1 MAVKEC
7 AIVLCTSEIIV
18 EKLIYYIHTEI
29 HKRTEL
35 KDKHIFIFFQRNLAV
50 RELHSNDFLVKCF
63 KPRPNELASRRQ
75 FKTWVYLRL
84 RLARACV
91 HLRWL
96 AMTCTHFGRDQI
108 CTQVKASFSPFG
120 HLTQVNA
127 RWVASIDGLLA
138 NEVQDMSALKWF
150 FCDSS
155 VLVRKLAGPFGHPT
169 QVSTQV
175 QLASTCDYLPVRLA
189 KALKCQKASSQIGKN
204 WQILQS

>member
-1 MAVKEC
+1 MAAKEC
-7 AIVLCTSEIIV
+7 VIVLCTSEIIV

-35 KDKHIFIFFQRNLAV
+35 KDKHIFIFFQRNLTV

-63 KPRPNELASRRQ
+63 KPRPNELANRRQ

-96 AMTCTHFGRDQI
+96 AMTCAHFGRDQI

-120 HLTQVNA
+120 HPTQVNA
-127 RWVASIDGLLA
+127 SWVTSINLLLA
-138 NEVQDMSALKWF
+138 NEIE
-150 FCDSS
+150 DS
-155 VLVRKLAGPFGHPT
+155 
-169 QVSTQV
+169 
-175 QLASTCDYLPVRLA
+175 LP
-189 KALKCQKASSQIGKN
+189 
-204 WQILQS
+204 